1 LAPSCAFAGTPIVAA
16 HADDESLGDIV
27 VTARRRDEPL
37 QRTPISVIAL
47 SARDLEDR
55 SVTNLR
61 TLQNFVPN
69 LTFAPSQFV
78 GEASTNIFIRG
89 IGQEDYAASA
99 ESGVGFYVDGVYF
112 ARTTGTLMNLID
124 IDRIEILRGPQGTL
138 FGKNTIGGAV
148 NIVSAT
154 PKPARE
160 QNFSIILGSYS
171 RTELRGVLN
180 RPLSDKVLMRL
191 SLGLIGRDGYLHRLR
206 PPVPLAALERVNQ
219 APANFDSE
227 GADRSEAVR
236 FQLRWVPSERLT
248 VDLALDASHKRGT
261 QGANHVDAI
270 DPRFGSFPIYNQLID
285 QGSLP
290 GPLITSDLATENLLT
305 SYATGR
311 NLIDQDLWGASAVV
325 TRQLGAASIKL
336 IAAYRGYRHLVAT
349 DADGLYFS
357 VAESDLRVRQ
367 RQFSGEMQITGRA
380 GLLAYTAGLFSF
392 AENATVLPTGFIFDQ
407 TLFSCGCIYP
417 SGVLPFF
424 TTERRR
430 FTSNSDA
437 AYVQGTFKLTAKLSA
452 TLGGRFTNER
462 KSIDNQV
469 FSLDADLHPTDL
481 LVMRGSNRENWNSF
495 TYRAG
500 LEFQATRDIMT
511 YGSVA
516 KGYKSGGFNSRS
528 DLDLPN
534 LGLVAYQPETALS
547 YEAGLRSEW
556 LGSKLRLNATLFT
569 TNYTQIQL
577 RQLTVVDGV
586 ETLLIDNAA
595 RARIR
600 GVELELAAMP
610 VRGLA
615 VVAAYGHIQ
624 ARYLDVGLVPNITVH
639 SRFQRTPSDSLSAS
653 IDYDVPV
660 RFGLLSLHGDYSYR
674 AREQF
679 QLAAAAN
686 DQPGYGLLAARL
698 TLRSTNDRWALALFG
713 TNLTNKLYRTAG
725 RGTLVRLAGFAYS
738 SVGLPRQVGVQLTWK
753 LAQ

>member
-1 LAPSCAFAGTPIVAA
+1 
-16 HADDESLGDIV
+16 
-27 VTARRRDEPL
+27 
-37 QRTPISVIAL
+37 
-47 SARDLEDR
+47 
-55 SVTNLR
+55 
-61 TLQNFVPN
+61 
-69 LTFAPSQFV
+69 
-78 GEASTNIFIRG
+78 
-89 IGQEDYAASA
+89 
-99 ESGVGFYVDGVYF
+99 
-112 ARTTGTLMNLID
+112 M
-124 IDRIEILRGPQGTL
+124 
-138 FGKNTIGGAV
+138 
-148 NIVSAT
+148 
-154 PKPARE
+154 
-160 QNFSIILGSYS
+160 
-171 RTELRGVLN
+171 
-180 RPLSDKVLMRL
+180 
-191 SLGLIGRDGYLHRLR
+191 
-206 PPVPLAALERVNQ
+206 
-219 APANFDSE
+219 
-227 GADRSEAVR
+227 
-236 FQLRWVPSERLT
+236 
-248 VDLALDASHKRGT
+248 
-261 QGANHVDAI
+261 
-270 DPRFGSFPIYNQLID
+270 
-285 QGSLP
+285 
-290 GPLITSDLATENLLT
+290 
-305 SYATGR
+305 
-311 NLIDQDLWGASAVV
+311 
-325 TRQLGAASIKL
+325 
-336 IAAYRGYRHLVAT
+336 
-349 DADGLYFS
+349 
-357 VAESDLRVRQ
+357 
-367 RQFSGEMQITGRA
+367 
-380 GLLAYTAGLFSF
+380 
-392 AENATVLPTGFIFDQ
+392 
-407 TLFSCGCIYP
+407 
-417 SGVLPFF
+417 
-424 TTERRR
+424 
-430 FTSNSDA
+430 
-437 AYVQGTFKLTAKLSA
+437 
-452 TLGGRFTNER
+452 
-462 KSIDNQV
+462 
-469 FSLDADLHPTDL
+469 
-481 LVMRGSNRENWNSF
+481 
-495 TYRAG
+495 
-500 LEFQATRDIMT
+500 MT

-569 TNYTQIQL
+569 TTYTQLQL